1 MKIWLKK
8 IAKIEEIKY
17 TKNRKA
23 VSSFFSFKN
32 EWLFIHIGEKGEL
45 LVSYTVQKAAVLGS
59 GVMGSGI
66 AAHLANIGIPTL
78 LLDIAPKELTKDEE
92 AKGLTLEHPAV
103 RNRFSNG
110 ALQKL
115 LKQKPAP
122 LSSKKNLA
130 LITAGNFE
138 DDLAK
143 LKDVDWIIEV
153 IVENLDIKKG
163 LFEKIDAVRKPGTI
177 ISSNTSGVSI
187 NAMAEGRSEDFQAHF
202 LGTHFFNPPRY
213 LKLLEVIPANTTKP
227 EVVSFM
233 QTFGE
238 DVLGKGVV
246 IAKDT
251 PNFIANRIG
260 TYGLLV
266 TMQEMIAR
274 NFSVGE
280 VDSVTGPLI
289 GRPSSATF
297 RTLDVVGLD
306 TFAHVSKNVYDQ
318 TTGAEQAVFEESP
331 ILNKMIEN
339 GWLGAKSGQGFFKK
353 EGKEILELNLSTLQ
367 YEAKKK
373 LQAPSIEMAK
383 QAKGV
388 GNKLKTIVYAN
399 DRAGELLWNSF
410 APTLLYAG
418 ELLGEIADDIVA
430 IDNAMKWG
438 FGWAQ
443 GPFEMWDAIG
453 VEKSVAKM
461 QAEDREIPA
470 FVKGLL
476 EKGHST
482 FYTEVDGEVAYYNG
496 TDYEKVPVN
505 EKAIDLKR
513 YKKKHGVIKSNSG
526 ASLIDLGDGVALL
539 EFHSQSNAI
548 GLDIIQMINFA
559 IDEVEKNYKGLVI
572 GNQGKNFCVGANLGM
587 ILMEA
592 QDDNIFE
599 LDFVIKSFQQAM
611 RRIKYSAKPVVAAP
625 FSMTLGGGAEVCL
638 PAAHIQASAE
648 TYIGLVEVGVGLIPG
663 GGGNLGLYEKFI
675 KGLPNGV
682 ELDYQNIANKVF
694 ETIAM
699 ATVSTSGEEAR
710 DNNFLNFAD
719 GVSVNPDHLIYD
731 AKQAALALYEAG
743 YTPPVKKPIKVVGA
757 PGYGTLL
764 LGAQGLYN
772 SGMISDHDLKIA
784 KKLAYVVAGGLVP
797 YGTEVSEEYLLGLEK
812 EAFLQL
818 VADQKSQMRM
828 QHMLVKGKPLRN

>member
-1 MKIWLKK
+1 MSYKIK
-8 IAKIEEIKY
+8 
-17 TKNRKA
+17 
-23 VSSFFSFKN
+23 
-32 EWLFIHIGEKGEL
+32 
-45 LVSYTVQKAAVLGS
+45 KAAVLGS

-78 LLDIAPKELTKDEE
+78 LLDIVPRELTSDEE
-92 AKGLTLEHPAV
+92 AKGLTLESKAV
-103 RNRFSNG
+103 RNRFVAG

-122 LSSKKNLA
+122 LSAKKNLA

-138 DDLAK
+138 DDLDK

-153 IVENLDIKKG
+153 IVENLDIKKN
-163 LFEKIDAVRKPGTI
+163 LFEKIDAVRTPGTI

-187 NAMAEGRSEDFQAHF
+187 NAMAAGRSEDFQAHF

-213 LKLLEVIPANTTKP
+213 LKLLEVIPAETTKP
-227 EVVSFM
+227 EVVAFM
-233 QTFGE
+233 KDFGE

-260 TYGLLV
+260 TYGLIV
-266 TMQEMIAR
+266 TMNEMIAR
-274 NFSVGE
+274 NYSVGE
-280 VDSVTGPLI
+280 VDSVTGPII
-289 GRPSSATF
+289 GRPKSATF

-306 TFAHVSKNVYDQ
+306 TFTHVAKNVYDH
-318 TTGAEQAVFEESP
+318 TTGEEQAVFDESP
-331 ILNKMIEN
+331 ILKKMIGN

-353 EGKEILELNLSTLQ
+353 EGKAILELNLSTFQ
-367 YEAKKK
+367 YEPSKK
-373 LQAPSIEMAK
+373 LVAPSLEMAK
-383 QAKGV
+383 QAKGP
-388 GNKLKTIVYAN
+388 GAKLKTLIYAK
-399 DRAGELLWNSF
+399 DRVGELLWHSF
-410 APTLLYAG
+410 VPTLIYSAQ
-418 ELLGEIADDIVA
+418 LLGDIADDIVA

-461 QAEDREIPA
+461 EEEGLTVPA
-470 FVKGLL
+470 FVKDLL
-476 EKGHST
+476 ASGKQT
-482 FYTEVDGEVAYYNG
+482 FYSEVDGDVAYYNG
-496 TDYEKVPVN
+496 MEYVKVPVN
-505 EKAIDLKR
+505 DKAIDLRR
-513 YKKKHGVIKSNSG
+513 YKKKHGVIKSNTG
-526 ASLIDLGDGVALL
+526 ASLIDLGDGIALL

-548 GLDIIQMINFA
+548 GLDIIQMLNFA

-599 LDFVIKSFQQAM
+599 LDFIIKAFQQAM
-611 RRIKYSAKPVVAAP
+611 RRIKYSSKPVVAAP
-625 FSMTLGGGAEVCL
+625 FQMTLGGGAEVCL
-638 PAAHIQASAE
+638 PAAHVQASAE
-648 TYIGLVEVGVGLIPG
+648 TYMGLVEVGVGLIPG
-663 GGGNLGLYEKFI
+663 GGGNLALYEKFL

-682 ELDYQNIANKVF
+682 EVDYQHIANKVF
-694 ETIAM
+694 ETV
-699 ATVSTSGEEAR
+699 ATAKVSTSGEEAR
-710 DNNFLNFAD
+710 ENNFLNFVD
-719 GVSVNPDHLIYD
+719 GISVNADHLIYD
-731 AKQAALALYEAG
+731 AKQAALALHAAG

-757 PGYGTLL
+757 PGYATLL
-764 LGAQGLYN
+764 LGAQGMYN
-772 SGMISDHDLKIA
+772 SGYITDHDLKIA
-784 KKLAYVVAGGLVP
+784 KKLAYVIAGGLVP

-812 EAFLQL
+812 DAFLQL